1 MKANFKKAFNELQRM
16 GAPVYEGGW
25 NGEDTFR
32 ISGEDNYDADKNF
45 YLWADYYAMDYGDFG
60 VNPEITKV
68 LDKFGLFAEWVNPG
82 VLSVY
87 NQ

>member
-1 MKANFKKAFNELQRM
+1 MKVKFQKAFNELQSM
-16 GAPVYEGGW
+16 GVPVYEGGW
-25 NGEDTFR
+25 SGEDTFR
-32 ISGEDNYDADKNF
+32 ISGEDNGDQ
-45 YLWADYYAMDYGDFG
+45 LWADYYAMDYGDFG

-82 VLSVY
+82 VLNVY